1 MRTCCCGR
9 PKLGQLGLDVLRWS
23 CRSGPKQQFL
33 RDLFFLVFYLVN
45 ISLILPINL
54 YIPLIVWCR
63 GNDETDL
70 SSFASNVLKNI
81 FGELV
86 KI

>member
-1 MRTCCCGR
+1 MQIR
-9 PKLGQLGLDVLRWS
+9 PQTRIFEGFILFGL
-23 CRSGPKQQFL
+23 
-33 RDLFFLVFYLVN
+33 LFSEYFFN
-45 ISLILPINL
+45 FINNL
-54 YIPLIVWCR
+54 YIPLIVWYR
-63 GNDETDL
+63 GNDEIDL

>member
-1 MRTCCCGR
+1 MFSGGHADQA
-9 PKLGQLGLDVLRWS
+9 PNKNFWGIYSFWS
-23 CRSGPKQQFL
+23 FIQWI
-33 RDLFFLVFYLVN
+33 FFNFIN
-45 ISLILPINL
+45 NL
-54 YIPLIVWCR
+54 YIPLIVWYR
-63 GNDETDL
+63 GNDEIDL